1 VDVAV
6 HQGGFTDALGAE
18 DDDFGFEGVGH
29 CGGAWSEGVDGVLGC
44 WCVVVVVVV
53 LGAHFSVVGW
63 RGVVQPCE
71 VEVVELL
78 WAVVRCVFSLIFVV

>member
-1 VDVAV
+1 M
-6 HQGGFTDALGAE
+6 
-18 DDDFGFEGVGH
+18 
-29 CGGAWSEGVDGVLGC
+29 GC

-78 WAVVRCVFSLIFVV
+78 WTVVRRVFSLIFVV